1 MVHQSHVHITR
12 AYKETHPEFTTI
24 MLANRLHDL
33 QQTASQQPA
42 GKQAVLSALQPRA
55 QLLAVLKGRRVCNSV
70 WEAGLLLEPTWEE
83 GWTSDHLHRTTELK

>member
-1 MVHQSHVHITR
+1 MFTWFPCSHAVIITVFT
-12 AYKETHPEFTTI
+12 YLFLFMTKETHPEFTTI

-83 GWTSDHLHRTTELK
+83 G